1 VISDWNLDEQ
11 DARGLLKRI
20 RETKEYAGLPF
31 IAMTAQPAINK
42 IVQAEHAG
50 VTSFINKPFNAEA
63 LKAKISEINA
73 E

>member
-1 VISDWNLDEQ
+1 
-11 DARGLLKRI
+11 
-20 RETKEYAGLPF
+20 
-31 IAMTAQPAINK
+31 MTAKPAINK
-42 IVQAEHAG
+42 IVQAKRAG